1 MRVTIS
7 MACFQ
12 RPKRTIRAI
21 ESIVN
26 QNINGWE
33 ALVVGDGCP
42 FMADYIT
49 SNYFSDLVRHANSKG
64 NSLEISNLSENK
76 GGYGYHIINTNIDRA
91 KGKYFTFMAN
101 DDIILENH
109 LQNYLSGIENT
120 DYDFVFYNSFIEPL
134 SATRIAQLE
143 FGAIGHSEIIVTTD
157 LIRKMPKHS
166 NEYGHDWSLIENLV
180 KNSFKMKKVE
190 SQPTY
195 IVKGIGNHR
204 TDIID

>member
-64 NSLEISNLSENK
+64 NSLQISNLSENK
-76 GGYGYHIINTNIDRA
+76 GGYGYHIINMNIDRA
-91 KGKYFTFMAN
+91 KGKYFTFMA
-101 DDIILENH
+101 DDDVILENH
-109 LQNYLSGIENT
+109 LENYLSGIENT
-120 DYDFVFYNSFIEPL
+120 ELDFAYYDSFIEPHGL
-134 SATRIAQLE
+134 VRIAELE
-143 FGAIGHSEIIVTTD
+143 SGKIGHSELIIKTD
-157 LIRKMPKHS
+157 FIRKMPKHTK
-166 NEYGHDWSLIENLV
+166 EYGHDWSLIENMI
-180 KNSFKMKKVE
+180 KNSSNSKKIE
-190 SQPTY
+190 SMPTY
-195 IVKGIGNHR
+195 IVKGIGNNR

>member
-7 MACFQ
+7 MASYL

-26 QNINGWE
+26 QNTNGWE

-49 SNYFSDLVRHANSKG
+49 SNYFSDLVRYAKSKG
-64 NSLEISNLSENK
+64 NSLEISNLLENK
-76 GGYGYHIINTNIDRA
+76 GGYGYDIINMNIEKA

-109 LQNYLSGIENT
+109 LENYLSGIENT
-120 DYDFVFYNSFIEPL
+120 DYDFVYYDSFIEPHGL
-134 SATRIAQLE
+134 VRIAELE
-143 FGAIGHSEIIVTTD
+143 SGKIGHSELMIKTEFLRT
-157 LIRKMPKHS
+157 MPKHT
-166 NEYGHDWSLIENLV
+166 NEYGHDWTLIENMI
-180 KNSFKMKKVE
+180 KNSTNSKKIE
-190 SQPTY
+190 SMPTY
-195 IVKGIGNHR
+195 IVKGIGDKR